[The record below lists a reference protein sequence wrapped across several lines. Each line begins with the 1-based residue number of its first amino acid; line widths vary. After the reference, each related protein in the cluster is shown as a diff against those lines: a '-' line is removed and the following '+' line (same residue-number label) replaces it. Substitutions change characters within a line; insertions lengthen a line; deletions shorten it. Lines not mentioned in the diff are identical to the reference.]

1 MPKRLVLVVAVIALA
16 WIPYVHSLLSRAPD
30 PQPEAEETKA
40 APLTAAPEAAPAA
53 PQPAKP
59 VLRFVEPPP
68 VAQPHPP
75 AAPEP
80 DPFAEVSARPAKF
93 RAAFDSE
100 TRDAFWANDSE
111 PKLKEMLEA
120 VEFPAEEYTQIACRR
135 TVCRITFKRP
145 RISESRAIALYA
157 RVLTGFGDAQLVLHD
172 SDSPEQG
179 QLYVLRQGY
188 KLEAPASR

>member
-16 WIPYVHSLLSRAPD
+16 WIPYVHSLLSRAPE
-30 PQPEAEETKA
+30 PQPEAEETMA
-40 APLTAAPEAAPAA
+40 APLTAAEPAPAA

-59 VLRFVEPPP
+59 VLRFVEPQPAPQPQP
-68 VAQPHPP
+68 VP

-80 DPFAEVSARPAKF
+80 DPFDAVAQRPAKF
-93 RAAFDSE
+93 RATFDSE

-111 PKLKEMLEA
+111 PKLKDMLDA
-120 VEFPAEEYTQIACRR
+120 VQLLPDEYTDIACRR

-145 RISESRAIALYA
+145 RISENRAIALYS

-188 KLEAPASR
+188 KLEAPGSK